1 MILIGMFDSPFVRRV
16 AVSATRLGMP
26 FEHRS
31 WSVGK
36 DAEAIRAFSPQ
47 ARVPVLVL
55 DSGETLIESFA
66 ILDHLDD
73 LAGPERALLPRG
85 GAERRRALK
94 LVALAMAAVDKGILP
109 VYERIFRPAEKRH
122 APWVARCEAQAHAAF
137 AELDTVCAA
146 LAPDQWLIGPQPMQP
161 DYTLAC
167 ASTYLSEAAGLDL
180 GRHPALAAHVRR
192 TEALPEM
199 RACYLPFD
207 APKTD

>member
-16 AVSATRLGMP
+16 AVSLTRLGMP
-26 FEHRS
+26 FEHRN

-36 DAEAIRAFSPQ
+36 DADAIRRYSPQ
-47 ARVPVLVL
+47 GRVPALVL
-55 DSGETLIESFA
+55 DDGEVLIESFA
-66 ILDHLDD
+66 MLDHLDD
-73 LAGPERALLPRG
+73 IAGANRALLPHG

-94 LVALAMAAVDKGILP
+94 LVALATAAVDKGILP

-122 APWVARCEAQAHAAF
+122 APWVERCERQAHAAF
-137 AELDTVCAA
+137 AELDAACAA
-146 LAPDQWLIGPQPMQP
+146 LAPGQWLIGPQPMQP

-167 ASTYLSEAAGLDL
+167 AATYLGEAAGLDI

-207 APKTD
+207 APTTP